1 MMVLK
6 SVLDNKLFKEQH
18 CKMFAFEQFILNTNL
33 DPEEVVA
40 RQLQLADREDTVDLI
55 QFIEDNAQRLADMTP
70 NHLKSNSAGA
80 NN

>member
-55 QFIEDNAQRLADMTP
+55 
-70 NHLKSNSAGA
+70 
-80 NN
+80 